1 MTDSPITYQ
10 TLAESILDDLLNNII
25 KQTTLNSLTN
35 RIPAAPSKEFI
46 EQDKVKM
53 KQVETSKYWACN
65 NCGRNIAGVRFALH
79 INKCLD
85 RKRK

>member
-25 KQTTLNSLTN
+25 KQTTLSSLTN
-35 RIPAAPSKEFI
+35 RIPAPSKEFI

-53 KQVETSKYWACN
+53 KQAETSKYWACN